1 MFEIRNKIF
10 DAQAMSMAN
19 AFVSI
24 VESGQNDQ
32 QDPDVID
39 KLYIK
44 PQYEPWQLKNFYE
57 IKNEEQIDF
66 ESDDED
72 ALILA
77 LQPYDTVMNVG
88 YSHLLTQIPTKFRA
102 RRSDIIVSSTL
113 SITLSPCD
121 GDY

>member
-1 MFEIRNKIF
+1 VFEIRNKIF

-19 AFVSI
+19 AFVSQ
-24 VESGQNDQ
+24 VESGPAEL
-32 QDPDVID
+32 QDPDVVD

-44 PQYEPWQLKNFYE
+44 PQFEPWQLKNFYE